1 MARARTSGKK
11 KLRVAFIGTGMIS
24 GAHLGAYRK
33 MDDVEV
39 VALCDIDKKALAKRA
54 AENNIADAD
63 CYTDHRQMLKAIKGK
78 ADAVNVCTP
87 NGVHAEHS
95 VNSSK
100 AGFHV
105 IVEKPMAMNPAQ
117 CKQMIAAAKAAR
129 KKLVIGFQYRYD
141 PKTAFLVDMREAG
154 VFGDIRFGRVQALR
168 RRGIPN
174 WGVFGQKKLQGGG
187 PMIDIG
193 VHVLEMCHFTMG
205 SPKPVAAVGFAET
218 YMGNSRKAAQI
229 KTNWSG
235 WDYKTYTVED
245 LALGHIRFDNGAV
258 IHIEASFAAHH
269 EHSGT
274 MDFQIMGTKGGAKW
288 GSSEVYTDM
297 HNYQMNIKPAY
308 VEPSREFETWFF
320 RKNRNFVDHILHGKP
335 TMAPA
340 EHGLMVQQMLS
351 AIYESAE
358 KGGKEVLIK

>member
-1 MARARTSGKK
+1 MASETKSGNK
-11 KLRVAFIGTGMIS
+11 KLRVAFVGCGMIS
-24 GAHLGAYRK
+24 GAHINSYK
-33 MDDVEV
+33 DMDDVEV
-39 VALCDIDKKALAKRA
+39 VALCDIKPAPMAKRA
-54 AENNIADAD
+54 EELGLDKSACFTDYKKMYKAIDADA
-63 CYTDHRQMLKAIKGK
+63 I
-78 ADAVNVCTP
+78 NVCTP
-87 NGVHAEHS
+87 NGVHCAPTVEAL
-95 VNSSK
+95 K
-100 AGFHV
+100 AGYHV
-105 IVEKPMAMNPAQ
+105 IVEKPMAMNAGE
-117 CKQMIAAAKAAR
+117 CKKMIAASKSAK

-141 PKTAFLVDMREAG
+141 PKTDFLIDMREAG
-154 VFGDIRFGRVQALR
+154 MFGDIRFGRVQALR

-218 YMGNSRKAAQI
+218 YMGNKREAAQI
-229 KTNWSG
+229 KTAWSG

-288 GSSEVYTDM
+288 GTSEVFTDM
-297 HNYQMNIKPAY
+297 HNYQMNLKPAY
-308 VEPSREFETWFF
+308 VSPSKDFQTWFY
-320 RKNRNFVDHILHGKP
+320 RKNRNFVDHCLYNKP

-340 EHGLMVQQMLS
+340 EHGLMVQQMLD
-351 AIYESAE
+351 AVYASAE

>member
-1 MARARTSGKK
+1 MAAVKKSGKK
-11 KLRVAFIGTGMIS
+11 KLRVAFIGCGMIS
-24 GAHLGAYRK
+24 GAHLESYK
-33 MDDVEV
+33 EFDDVEV
-39 VALCDIDKKALAKRA
+39 VALCDIKKKPLQQRA
-54 AENNIADAD
+54 EQYGIDSD
-63 CYTDHRQMLKAIKGK
+63 HCFTDYKQMLKSID
-78 ADAVNVCTP
+78 ADAINVCTP
-87 NGVHAEHS
+87 NGVHCEPTVDAL
-95 VNSSK
+95 K

-105 IVEKPMAMNPAQ
+105 IVEKPMAMNAGE
-117 CKQMIAAAKAAR
+117 CKKMIAAAKAAK
-129 KKLVIGFQYRYD
+129 KKLVIGFQYRYE
-141 PKTAFLVDMREAG
+141 PKTRFLCDLRDAG

-174 WGVFGQKKLQGGG
+174 WGVFGQKHLQGGG

-218 YMGNSRKAAQI
+218 YMGNSRKASQI
-229 KTNWSG
+229 HTAWSG

-269 EHSGT
+269 EHQGT

-288 GSSEVYTDM
+288 GSSEVFTDM
-297 HNYQMNIKPAY
+297 HNYQMNLKPAY
-308 VEPSREFETWFF
+308 LEQDKGFQGFF
-320 RKNRNFVDHILHGKP
+320 VRKNRNFIDHVIHGKP

-340 EHGLMVQQMLS
+340 EHGLMVQQMLDAVYAS
-351 AIYESAE
+351 AD